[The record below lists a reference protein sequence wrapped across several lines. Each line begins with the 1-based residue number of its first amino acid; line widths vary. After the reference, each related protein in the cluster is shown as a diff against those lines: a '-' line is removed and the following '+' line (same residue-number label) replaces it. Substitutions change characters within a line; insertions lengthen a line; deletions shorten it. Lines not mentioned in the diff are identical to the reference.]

1 MFETFKNLK
10 RFQRTEYVFLT
21 LIAFFIPISWRM
33 TTYAMIGL
41 SVATILKGIFEDGFK
56 INKLQYNN
64 KTVYF
69 LFITFWIIY
78 AISFLYSGNTAEAR
92 IQIGRKL
99 SFLLFSLF
107 FLCSDLSYLNRERVK
122 NIIYFFIFGIFTLF
136 AINFFWA
143 FFDLLFN
150 DNEIDRLTSP
160 SKFFKS
166 NEILFPYVHRGYF
179 SMMSCFGLVFC
190 LNELLSSKEKISRFL
205 ISYLQYF

>member
-21 LIAFFIPISWRM
+21 LIAFFIPISWRL

-69 LFITFWIIY
+69 LFITFWIVY
-78 AISFLYSGNTAEAR
+78 AISFLYSENTAEAR

-107 FLCSDLSYLNRERVK
+107 R
-122 NIIYFFIFGIFTLF
+122 
-136 AINFFWA
+136 
-143 FFDLLFN
+143 
-150 DNEIDRLTSP
+150 
-160 SKFFKS
+160 
-166 NEILFPYVHRGYF
+166 
-179 SMMSCFGLVFC
+179 
-190 LNELLSSKEKISRFL
+190 
-205 ISYLQYF
+205 